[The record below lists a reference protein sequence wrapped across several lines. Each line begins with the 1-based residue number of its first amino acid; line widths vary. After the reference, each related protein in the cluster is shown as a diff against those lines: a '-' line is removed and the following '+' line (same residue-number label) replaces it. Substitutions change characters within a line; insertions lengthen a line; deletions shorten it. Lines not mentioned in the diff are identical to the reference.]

1 MSDEYVTVSVIL
13 VRRTKKAICV
23 ATDETASTDVWI
35 PRSCL
40 HAGSDA
46 TINEAELESEITM
59 SIARSLAVLAREAE
73 IAGGA
78 E

>member
-1 MSDEYVTVSVIL
+1 MSDEYVTASVIL

-46 TINEAELESEITM
+46 TINEAELESEITIRVREW
-59 SIARSLAVLAREAE
+59 IAEREGL
-73 IAGGA
+73 I
-78 E
+78 